1 MSQSLQRQIKKG
13 KVKVYES
20 QFIVN
25 PDGTKRIVLKKKT
38 KRGKWE
44 IIN

>member
-1 MSQSLQRQIKKG
+1 MKSLQRSIKRG
-13 KVKVYES
+13 NVKIYQS
-20 QFIVN
+20 TYIVN
-25 PDGTKRIVLKKKT
+25 HDGTKRIVLKKKT